1 MVGGLLT
8 MDHDHA
14 SAVGKYWSELSGFLV
29 LNSVSFLMKVGHA
42 LLQLV
47 WSLVLHNTH
56 TLSFAKQLLVLWGL
70 AQLPHMSFSLAQSL
84 AKWFQPWH
92 LRHLVGSLQDLSTWH
107 FLLHIER
114 PFVIAL
120 FAALVSLSVSIRCA
134 VLWSG
139 VLLPTALAHLAGVM
153 VFGSKS
159 LASQI
164 SR

>member
-1 MVGGLLT
+1 

-14 SAVGKYWSELSGFLV
+14 LAVGKYWSELSGFLV
-29 LNSVSFLMKVGHA
+29 LNSASFLMKVGHA
-42 LLQLV
+42 LLQLA

-56 TLSFAKQLLVLWGL
+56 ALLFARQLLVLWGL
-70 AQLPHMSFSLAQSL
+70 AQLPHMSFSSAQSL

-92 LRHLVGSLQDLSTWH
+92 LRHLVGSLWDLSTWH

-120 FAALVSLSVSIRCA
+120 FAVLASLSVSIRCA

-139 VLLPTALAHLAGVM
+139 VLLPMALAYLTEVM
-153 VFGSKS
+153 VFGSKL